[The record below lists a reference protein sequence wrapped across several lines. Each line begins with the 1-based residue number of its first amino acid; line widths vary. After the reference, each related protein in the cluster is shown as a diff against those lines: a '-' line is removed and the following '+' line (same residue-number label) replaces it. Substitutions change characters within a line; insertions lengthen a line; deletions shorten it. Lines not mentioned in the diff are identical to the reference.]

1 MNLTLKTA
9 VTGLCLMKNFGK
21 MFYLCLA
28 LNKQK
33 PYLPMYKS
41 TFYSLKIRQKN
52 CSRFIHGSKTEIKKG
67 SGQISIPE
75 REF

>member
-1 MNLTLKTA
+1 MNFTLKTA
-9 VTGLCLMKNFGK
+9 VTGLCLMKNFSK

-41 TFYSLKIRQKN
+41 TFYSLKIIVKKIALDLYMGQKL
-52 CSRFIHGSKTEIKKG
+52 R
-67 SGQISIPE
+67 
-75 REF
+75 

>member
-9 VTGLCLMKNFGK
+9 VTGLWIKNFST

-33 PYLPMYKS
+33 PYLPTYKS
-41 TFYSLKIRQKN
+41 TFYSLKIIVKKIALNLYMGQKL
-52 CSRFIHGSKTEIKKG
+52 R
-67 SGQISIPE
+67 
-75 REF
+75 